1 MIYIRLVI
9 NLSMSRITNKDKIL
23 KILNQS
29 VQELSVS
36 QLANLTEI
44 DVKNI
49 GRYLKELENEK
60 RITIRKEQDGK
71 IRTKYVSL
79 KKPQYKADTSKLS
92 KNMDLFNMEQF
103 ISDKVSSEEVAI
115 LDNNSEWLGIPKGHL
130 MECAGYSFT
139 MEIIRRYNL
148 NNISN
153 SKVLI
158 FCGTGNNGGDGFVV
172 ARHLTSFGIGSLVV
186 LLGNPN
192 NIRTQE
198 AKQNWDVISNSLNYL
213 IQIKLI
219 KDSTDIEQLSTTL
232 DESNGFTIIVDGLL
246 GTGIKGNIREP
257 VSTVI
262 DFINNIKKIKKIPI
276 VSIDVPS
283 GLDPNTGIVAH
294 KAIKSDLVITFHRNK
309 KGLASDSEYVK
320 EICVKSIGIP
330 WEASLF
336 VGRGDLIPTLKVRKI
351 DNYKGE
357 FGKVLVIGGSKN
369 YSGAPAYSS
378 LTAIHFGCDLVITYV
393 PQVVGDV
400 LRSYSPNMIVRSSP
414 GNWLNLEAFDGMLEL
429 LQWSDS
435 ILVGPGLGEQKET
448 EYLLVELLKYFRDEK
463 KKFVLDADA
472 LKLVKDHMDLIKGQR
487 VILTPHLGELKK
499 LNIMKESELSKY
511 TEIQDR
517 GKEIFELAK
526 THKIT
531 LLVKGPYDYISNGEQ
546 LKINRTGCPEM
557 SMGGTGDVLAGLC
570 ACFLTTNNNPFH
582 SACSSA
588 FFNGFLGEF
597 CKKTIGPRFTTMDM
611 IEHINNAIIELL
623 KI

>member
-1 MIYIRLVI
+1 MIYIRLII
-9 NLSMSRITNKDKIL
+9 NLPMSRITNKDKIL
-23 KILNQS
+23 NTLNQS

-36 QLANLTEI
+36 RLANLANI

-49 GRYLKELENEK
+49 GRYLKDLENEK
-60 RITIRKEQDGK
+60 IITIRKEQNGK

-79 KKPQYKADTSKLS
+79 NKPQYKTNISKLS
-92 KNMDLFNMEQF
+92 KEMPLFDMEQF

-148 NNISN
+148 NKNSS
-153 SKVLI
+153 SKVII

-172 ARHLTSFGIGSLVV
+172 ARHLSSFGIRSLVV
-186 LLGNPN
+186 LLGNPS

-198 AKQNWDVISNSLNYL
+198 AKQNWDIISNNLNYL

-219 KDSTDIEQLSTTL
+219 KDSSDIEPLVTAL
-232 DESNGFTIIVDGLL
+232 DESKGFKIIVDGLL

-257 VSTVI
+257 VSTAI
-262 DFINNIKKIKKIPI
+262 DFINKLKKVKKIPI

-309 KGLASDSEYVK
+309 RGMTSNNEYIT

-351 DNYKGE
+351 DNYKGQ
-357 FGKVLVIGGSKN
+357 FGRVLVIGGSKN

-378 LTAIHFGCDLVITYV
+378 LTGVHFGCDLVITYV
-393 PQVVGDV
+393 PQIVGDV
-400 LRSYSPNMIVRSSP
+400 IRSYSPNLIVRTQP
-414 GNWLNLEAFDGMLEL
+414 GDWLNSDALDEISWLID
-429 LQWSDS
+429 WSNA
-435 ILVGPGLGEQKET
+435 IVIGPGMGIEKET
-448 EYLLVELLKYFRDEK
+448 ENLLVKLLDILK
-463 KKFVLDADA
+463 KENKSFVLDADA
-472 LKLVKDHMDLIKGQR
+472 LKLIKNHLDLIKSQP
-487 VILTPHLGELKK
+487 VILSPHEEELK
-499 LNIMKESELSKY
+499 IMTDVELPPYNSI
-511 TEIQDR
+511 EER
-517 GKEIFELAK
+517 GKIIFNLANELDV
-526 THKIT
+526 T
-531 LLVKGPYDYISNGEQ
+531 LLVKGPYDFISNGKQ

-582 SACSSA
+582 SACSA
-588 FFNGFLGEF
+588 AYVNGFLGEY
-597 CKKTIGPRFTTMDM
+597 CKKTIGPRFTTTDM
-611 IEHINNAIIELL
+611 IEHINESILNLL
-623 KI
+623 NVQ

>member
-1 MIYIRLVI
+1 MIYIRIVI

-36 QLANLTEI
+36 QLANLTDI

-60 RITIRKEQDGK
+60 IITIRKEQDGK

-79 KKPQYKADTSKLS
+79 KNPLYEADTSKLS
-92 KNMDLFNMEQF
+92 KEMHLFDMEQF

-130 MECAGYSFT
+130 MECAGFSFT
-139 MEIIRRYNL
+139 MEIIERYNL
-148 NNISN
+148 NKNSN
-153 SKVLI
+153 SKVII
-158 FCGTGNNGGDGFVV
+158 FCGTGNNGGDGFVI
-172 ARHLTSFGIGSLVV
+172 ARHLSSFGIRSIVV
-186 LLGNPN
+186 LLGNPS

-198 AKQNWDVISNSLNYL
+198 AKQNWDIISNNLNYL

-219 KDSTDIEQLSTTL
+219 KDSTDIEQLGTTL
-232 DESNGFTIIVDGLL
+232 DESNGINIIVDGLL

-257 VSTVI
+257 ISTAI

-276 VSIDVPS
+276 ISIDVPS
-283 GLDPNTGIVAH
+283 GLDPNTGTVAH

-357 FGKVLVIGGSKN
+357 FGKILVIGGSKN
-369 YSGAPAYSS
+369 YSGAPAYSA
-378 LTAIHFGCDLVITYV
+378 LTGIHFGCDLVITYV

-400 LRSYSPNMIVRSSP
+400 IRNYSPNMIVRTSP
-414 GNWLNLEAFDGMLEL
+414 GDWLNLEALKEIKYL
-429 LQWSDS
+429 ANWSNS
-435 ILVGPGLGEQKET
+435 ILIGPGLGEEKET
-448 EYLLVELLKYFRDEK
+448 EDLLIELLKYLNENNK
-463 KKFVLDADA
+463 AYVLDADA
-472 LKLVKDHMDLIKGQR
+472 LKLVKNHLDLIQSQK
-487 VILTPHLGELKK
+487 VILTPHKTELKIMTNVE
-499 LNIMKESELSKY
+499 LPPYNNIEE
-511 TEIQDR
+511 R
-517 GKEIFELAK
+517 GKIVYDLARELDV
-526 THKIT
+526 T
-531 LLVKGPYDYISNGEQ
+531 LLVKGPYDFISNGEQ

-597 CKKTIGPRFTTMDM
+597 CKKTIGPRFTTTDM

>member
-9 NLSMSRITNKDKIL
+9 NISMSRITNKDKIL
-23 KILNQS
+23 KILEQS

-36 QLANLTEI
+36 QLANLTDI

-60 RITIRKEQDGK
+60 IITIRKQQEGK
-71 IRTKYVSL
+71 IRTSQVSL
-79 KKPQYKADTSKLS
+79 KKPQQKGVISKLS
-92 KNMDLFNMEQF
+92 KNTDLFDMEQF
-103 ISDKVSSEEVAI
+103 IIDKVSSEEVAI

-158 FCGTGNNGGDGFVV
+158 FCGTGNNGGDGFVI
-172 ARHLTSFGIGSLVV
+172 ARHLSSFGIRSIVV

-198 AKQNWDVISNSLNYL
+198 AKQNWDIIFNSLNYL

-219 KDSTDIEQLSTTL
+219 KDSTDIEQVVTAL
-232 DESNGFTIIVDGLL
+232 DESNGFNIIVDGIL

-257 VSTVI
+257 ISTAI
-262 DFINNIKKIKKIPI
+262 DFINNLGKTKKIPI

-309 KGLASDSEYVK
+309 RGMTSNNKYIN

-351 DNYKGE
+351 DNYKGQ
-357 FGKVLVIGGSKN
+357 FGRVLVIGGSKN

-378 LTAIHFGCDLVITYV
+378 LTGIHFGCDLVITYV

-400 LRSYSPNMIVRSSP
+400 IRSYSPNLIVRTQP
-414 GNWLNLEAFDGMLEL
+414 GDWLNSDALDEVSWLIN
-429 LQWSDS
+429 WSNA
-435 ILVGPGLGEQKET
+435 IVIGPGMGIEKET
-448 EYLLVELLKYFRDEK
+448 ENLLVKLLDILKKEK
-463 KKFVLDADA
+463 KSFVLDADA
-472 LKLVKDHMDLIKGQR
+472 LKLIKNHLDLIKSQP
-487 VILTPHLGELKK
+487 VILAPHEEELKIMT
-499 LNIMKESELSKY
+499 NIELPPYNSI
-511 TEIQDR
+511 EER
-517 GKEIFELAK
+517 GKIIFDLANELDV
-526 THKIT
+526 T
-531 LLVKGPYDYISNGEQ
+531 LLVKGPYDFISNGKQ

-582 SACSSA
+582 SACSA
-588 FFNGFLGEF
+588 AYVNGFLGEY
-597 CKKTIGPRFTTMDM
+597 CKKTIGPRFTTTDM
-611 IEHINNAIIELL
+611 IEHINNSIIELL